1 MTCQSPARSVCH
13 RCVHQLKCFISS
25 HLRLS
30 SWESL
35 CLQSVSQSFTCFL
48 FSHFN
53 KFLQKRRW
61 RSDEGLIVDYLQ
73 FVCLFVYLLFA
84 CVFFAGLTALWSPNK
99 TLLYA
104 ALQTSSILIPSVCLR
119 NQFLQKYKKQHNN
132 TNLMRNSSGGAAPPA
147 HYQTQITNEDTN
159 RTTAG

>member
-1 MTCQSPARSVCH
+1 MLPENYLVSYYQFPDNTALIYSSTWPFYSFAFSFHATSGMTCHSPARSVCH

-30 SWESL
+30 SGESL

-73 FVCLFVYLLFA
+73 FVCLFTCCLHVFSLQGLQLF
-84 CVFFAGLTALWSPNK
+84 GHQIK
-99 TLLYA
+99 QLYMLRSTRKA
-104 ALQTSSILIPSVCLR
+104 PS
-119 NQFLQKYKKQHNN
+119 
-132 TNLMRNSSGGAAPPA
+132 
-147 HYQTQITNEDTN
+147 
-159 RTTAG
+159 